1 MPSLLNIPLEIVGEV
16 LEKLEP
22 MDRLAS
28 RKVCRNLRAAI
39 DNIGINFDEISL
51 TFSKNHKVELE
62 LDKFQTKYYSAIDGS
77 TVLNYNEQE
86 KIIKGESCLKIVFND
101 LEILLNNSLSK
112 FSFSVHIE
120 DKLDIINALKNVLK
134 VKKSIFVK
142 EIWLRDISFNDAL
155 SILPYFNADML
166 DIIHL
171 SISDNISQFER
182 ITYLDQWKS
191 ARSFHLSYVNF
202 DDDYIEHLF
211 RFEEFSISLPYL
223 LTDTVVD
230 IIDDLLTRPTFRECC
245 IEFEG
250 DEVKADQVLRLFDPD
265 RPAYSSDEIEYSN
278 DQGTF
283 AIKCQLV
290 GHYDYAFEI
299 ERLVE

>member
-1 MPSLLNIPLEIVGEV
+1 MPSLLNIPLDIVSEV

-22 MDRLAS
+22 MDRLTC
-28 RKVCRNLRAAI
+28 RKVCRNLRTAV
-39 DNIGINFDEISL
+39 DNIGFNFDKISL

-77 TVLNYNEQE
+77 TVLNYNEKE
-86 KIIKGESCLKIVFND
+86 KIIKRESCLKIVFND

-142 EIWLRDISFNDAL
+142 EIWLRDTSFNDAL

-166 DIIHL
+166 AVIHL
-171 SISDNISQFER
+171 SISDNISQFEK
-182 ITYLDQWKS
+182 IIYMDQWKS
-191 ARSFHLSYVNF
+191 ARSFHLSDAHF
-202 DDDYIEHLF
+202 DDDHIKHLF
-211 RFEEFSISLPYL
+211 DFEEFSIAMCYL
-223 LTDTVVD
+223 SDDTVID
-230 IIDDLLTRPTFRECC
+230 IRDDLLTRPTFRECC
-245 IEFEG
+245 IDFGGYEE
-250 DEVKADQVLRLFDPD
+250 EADDILKIFDPD
-265 RPAYSSDEIEYSN
+265 SPSRYEIEYSN
-278 DQGTF
+278 DQGKF
-283 AIKCQLV
+283 AIKCQLY
-290 GHYDYAFEI
+290 GYYDCALEI